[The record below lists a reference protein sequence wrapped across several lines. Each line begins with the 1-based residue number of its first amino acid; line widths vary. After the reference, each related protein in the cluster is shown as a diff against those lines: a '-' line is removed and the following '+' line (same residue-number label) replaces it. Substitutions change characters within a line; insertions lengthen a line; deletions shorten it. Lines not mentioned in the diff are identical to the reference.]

1 MGQQGAGWLQGQQG
15 GHSLHPSIPAPGYAA
30 ALNRSSWSTSRSP
43 ASHLP
48 ASPLHTPARPQ
59 MMQRDFP
66 GSGATLSGLGGVNT
80 GRDAAE
86 FILLGSN
93 TVQVCAEVEC

>member
-1 MGQQGAGWLQGQQG
+1 M
-15 GHSLHPSIPAPGYAA
+15 I
-30 ALNRSSWSTSRSP
+30 
-43 ASHLP
+43 
-48 ASPLHTPARPQ
+48 
-59 MMQRDFP
+59 QRDFP

-93 TVQVCAEVEC
+93 TVQARGRWLGCLPAACWEGMPAVDQAASWCVGGMQ